1 MIETRGEIIYK
12 KNGAANSTFIPHST
26 SARRIAEIFDVDIST
41 GLSSSEAIRRIN
53 QDGANK
59 IEAKSEGRV
68 FKLLLGQFSSI
79 VVWLLA
85 FAAAVAFFTGNGLE
99 GSAILV
105 VLLLNAAIGFAIEWR
120 AGQALDA
127 LKKATRTMARVR
139 RDRTEQIIDAENLAA
154 GDVLIL
160 AAGDSVP
167 ADARICEAANLR
179 VNESTLT
186 GESVPVEKSAEA
198 AEQNAPLAERLSML
212 YLGTTVVAGKALAI
226 VTATGGKTEIGRIGK
241 LVAKASGGKTPLEK
255 KLADLG
261 KTLVYIVLGIAAVV
275 FFAGYWRGDGGLL
288 MLEVSISLAVAAVP
302 EGLPAVTTLILALGV
317 LRMARFRAIVRKLS
331 AVETLGS
338 TTVICTDKTGT
349 LTENRMTVK
358 EYRLANGRFVDMPD
372 GKRFDSVGETGT
384 FPRDENLLRLLR
396 VSILCNDSALETN
409 QNGAEKLIGDPTETA
424 LLSSFQKFGFDLQN
438 EKASYQKLF
447 EQPFD
452 SAAKKMTTIFRET
465 GDGQIF
471 AAIKGAPAV
480 ILDSCD
486 RYFSEDGKIVLMT
499 NEKRRAFLAINEE
512 MANRALRVLA
522 LADKNLDGAKSFS
535 ETEKFENAVFLGFV
549 GMTDPP
555 RAGAAEAVKR
565 AQDAGIR
572 VVMLTGDQINTARAV
587 ARELNLSAG
596 ADVFALHADALIESN
611 VEQLAQMARQ
621 AHVFARV
628 SPEDKLRIVEAL
640 QQTGEIVAVTGDGV
654 NDAPALKQ
662 SDIGI
667 AMGMRGTEVAKEAA
681 DIVLTDD
688 NFSTIVKA
696 VEDGRTIYAN
706 IIKFVHLLFSD
717 NFGEVLV
724 IFAAIIFGLP
734 LPLLPLQILWVNL
747 VTDVFPALALAVEPA
762 SPETMRRQP
771 HPPGEALLSAKFL
784 FLIFWKGV
792 ISSAIVLGAYLWA
805 LQTYGEGAHSR
816 TVALLS
822 LIGVQIANLFNCRS
836 RSRSAFYRFFSN
848 PFIFAAVAVSV
859 VLQIL
864 AIYFPPLARILDTTE
879 PNKIDYPVIGISII
893 LPVVI
898 VEITKA
904 FSRLRLKQA
913 DFNFGGK

>member
-1 MIETRGEIIYK
+1 MPAQTIEKRDKIPVK
-12 KNGAANSTFIPHST
+12 KNAAANSQIFPHAL
-26 SARRIAEIFDVDIST
+26 SARRIAEIFDVEISQ
-41 GLSSSEAIRRIN
+41 GLSNAEAIRRITEK
-53 QDGANK
+53 GANR
-59 IEAKSEGRV
+59 IEEKSDWRTI
-68 FKLLLGQFSSI
+68 KLLLGQFSSVI
-79 VVWLLA
+79 VWLLA
-85 FAAAVAFFTGNGLE
+85 FASVVAFFTENELE

-105 VLLLNAAIGFAIEWR
+105 VLLLNAAIGFAIERR

-127 LKKATRTMARVR
+127 LKKVTRTRTRVR
-139 RDRTEQIIDAENLAA
+139 RGGREQIVDAENLAA
-154 GDVLIL
+154 GDVVIL
-160 AAGDSVP
+160 AAGDLVP
-167 ADARICEAANLR
+167 ADARTIESANLR
-179 VNESTLT
+179 LDESTLT
-186 GESVPVEKSAEA
+186 GESVAVEKSAEA
-198 AEQNAPLAERLSML
+198 VGETAPLAERRSML

-241 LVAKASGGKTPLEK
+241 LVVKAESGKTPLEK

-261 KTLVYIVLGIAAVV
+261 NKLVYIVLGIAAIV
-275 FFAGYWRGDGGLL
+275 FLAGYLRGDGVWL

-302 EGLPAVTTLILALGV
+302 EGVPAVTTLILAMGV
-317 LRMARFRAIVRKLS
+317 LRMAHSQAIVRKLS

-349 LTENRMTVK
+349 LTENRMTVR
-358 EYRLANGRFVDMPD
+358 EYRLANDRIIEMPD
-372 GKRFDSVGETGT
+372 GVEFDSVGESKT
-384 FPRDENLLRLLR
+384 FLRDENFLRLLLAS
-396 VSILCNDSALETN
+396 VLCNDSALETD

-424 LLSSFQKFGFDLQN
+424 LLAAFGKFGFDLRG
-438 EKASYQKLF
+438 KKSGCQKLF

-452 SAAKKMTTIFRET
+452 SAAKKMTTVFREND
-465 GDGQIF
+465 GGQIF

-480 ILDSCD
+480 ILDLCD
-486 RYFSEDGKIVLMT
+486 QYLSDDGTAVLLT
-499 NEKRRAFLAINEE
+499 EEKRREFLKINEE
-512 MANRALRVLA
+512 MASRALRVLA
-522 LADKNLDGAKSFS
+522 FADKNLKGESSFFNGQ
-535 ETEKFENAVFLGFV
+535 KFENAVFLGFA

-555 RAGAAEAVKR
+555 RAGAAESVRQAH
-565 AQDAGIR
+565 DAGIR

-596 ADVFALHADALIESN
+596 ADIFALHSDDLREADGEK
-611 VEQLAQMARQ
+611 LARMARM

-640 QQTGEIVAVTGDGV
+640 QKTGEIVAVTGDGV

-662 SDIGI
+662 SDIGV

-696 VEDGRTIYAN
+696 IESGRTIYAN

-724 IFAAIIFGLP
+724 IFVAIMSGLP

-747 VTDVFPALALAVEPA
+747 VTDVFPALALAVGPA
-762 SPETMRRQP
+762 SPDAMHRPP
-771 HPPGEALLSAKFL
+771 HPPDKALLSAKFL

-792 ISSAIVLGAYLWA
+792 VSAAIVLGAYLWA
-805 LQTYGEGAHSR
+805 LQNYGAGAHSR

-822 LIGVQIANLFNCRS
+822 LVAVQIGNLFNCRS
-836 RSRSAFYRFFSN
+836 RMHSAFTGFFRN
-848 PFIFAAVAVSV
+848 PFIFVAVAASV
-859 VLQIL
+859 FLQFL
-864 AIYFPPLARILDTTE
+864 AIYFPPLARILDTAV
-879 PNKIDYPVIGISII
+879 PNKIDYPVIGISLI

-898 VEITKA
+898 VELTKA
-904 FSRLRLKQA
+904 FYNRKSRK
-913 DFNFGGK
+913 D